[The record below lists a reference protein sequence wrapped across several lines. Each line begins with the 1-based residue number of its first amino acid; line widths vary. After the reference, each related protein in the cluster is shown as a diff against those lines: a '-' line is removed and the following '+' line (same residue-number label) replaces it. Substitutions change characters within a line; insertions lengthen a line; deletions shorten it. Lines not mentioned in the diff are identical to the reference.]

1 MAKWHKGSISSKKID
16 VKLRLQQMYEDL
28 GEIYQY
34 VQKENESPQTSEI
47 KVLIEG
53 TRAVMDLL
61 EDIKSK
67 K

>member
-1 MAKWHKGSISSKKID
+1 M
-16 VKLRLQQMYEDL
+16 KLRLQQMYEDL
-28 GEIYQY
+28 REIYQY

-53 TRAVMDLL
+53 ARAVMDLL